1 MRARII
7 QEKCGGVGMCVKTC
21 PDLFRFQ
28 EGSKKATV
36 LFDNVPPHLE
46 KECLKA
52 ADSCP
57 NKAVIVSFD

>member
-1 MRARII
+1 MRARVL

-36 LFDNVPPHLE
+36 LMDIVPQSLE
-46 KECLKA
+46 KQCLKA

-57 NKAVIVSFD
+57 NKAIVILVK